1 MLNIVGSE
9 YDFCRVLYVVL
20 QECEHR
26 RRSFD
31 QDELQEGLT
40 TVAREKLAQ
49 IRRAYDE
56 IGGSAS
62 YWGMLECE
70 VIETALPQYIDQAAS
85 MNALE
90 QTGFKVFR
98 GGDLA
103 ARFIFALGGLLIGSV
118 IIALPFIPI
127 FENLFAFAL
136 TVGGFIYPDLVRY
149 TWERRYARFLN
160 RLVTEA
166 DLYQRSVRANYL
178 TTKDIDEQFE
188 APGQTEQR
196 AEPQRQLPPR
206 NTLTS

>member
-9 YDFCRVLYVVL
+9 YDFCRVLFVVL

-31 QDELQEGLT
+31 ANELQEGLT
-40 TVAREKLAQ
+40 AVAREKLAQ
-49 IRRAYDE
+49 IKRAYDE
-56 IGGSAS
+56 IGGSVS
-62 YWGMLECE
+62 YWRMLERE
-70 VIETALPQYIDQAAS
+70 VIGTALPQYIDQAAS

-103 ARFIFALGGLLIGSV
+103 ARFIYALGGLLIGSV

-127 FENLFAFAL
+127 FESLFAFAL
-136 TVGGFIYPDLVRY
+136 TAAGFVYPDLVRY
-149 TWERRYARFLN
+149 MWERRHARFLN

-166 DLYQRSVRANYL
+166 DLYQQSARANYL
-178 TTKDIDEQFE
+178 TTKDIDELFE
-188 APGQTEQR
+188 APTETEER
-196 AEPQRQLPPR
+196 VEPQRQLPPR
-206 NTLTS
+206 SSLTS